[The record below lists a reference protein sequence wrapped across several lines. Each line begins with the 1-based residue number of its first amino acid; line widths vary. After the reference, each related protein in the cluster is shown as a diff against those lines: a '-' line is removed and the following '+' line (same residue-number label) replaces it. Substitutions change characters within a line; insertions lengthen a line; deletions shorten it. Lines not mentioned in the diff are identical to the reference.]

1 MFVKNINIISGPSCV
16 TEIQTSSDP
25 GPWRKKAD
33 RPHLMGHTA
42 MAYKLGDSHSQGE
55 GGGGWGHIICCL
67 NNYMYDLRTWT
78 TTQPTSFFA
87 LDLLG
92 KAACVDVD
100 GIYDC

>member
-1 MFVKNINIISGPSCV
+1 MGQVGAQSF
-16 TEIQTSSDP
+16 P
-25 GPWRKKAD
+25 GRW
-33 RPHLMGHTA
+33 
-42 MAYKLGDSHSQGE
+42 SGE
-55 GGGGWGHIICCL
+55 GPGAGGQIICCL
-67 NNYMYDLRTWT
+67 NNCMYDLRTWT